1 MSLSWIHRAGARA
14 PIGRLRC
21 RKKMVDIV
29 GYAGLR
35 HVKKSPVF
43 GSCHQ
48 TSGWSPDLHG
58 SVFEIAVRNLE
69 PVEIQSLWKMKMVSL
84 SATQEPFLW
93 IRTPFAVFYMSSS
106 RPRNPANPCSYFLQ
120 SCRSSVRQRQT
131 KWENSFDL
139 GKWSHGDRGN
149 LFWLYCTKWWTNFN
163 SSGSA
168 AVSCVGSIA
177 LILISMVVLLT
188 FHFSKLGSKFSKE
201 FCCYVEKIILT
212 WWWWSTSYASSTNYR
227 ALAVARKTFTH
238 FKIIY
243 RKCILIHI
251 GFNFCSSP

>member
-1 MSLSWIHRAGARA
+1 MPPKRQGGAL
-14 PIGRLRC
+14 IF
-21 RKKMVDIV
+21 M
-29 GYAGLR
+29 
-35 HVKKSPVF
+35 
-43 GSCHQ
+43 
-48 TSGWSPDLHG
+48 DLL
-58 SVFEIAVRNLE
+58 EELAVRNLE

-106 RPRNPANPCSYFLQ
+106 RPHNPANPCSYFLQ

-177 LILISMVVLLT
+177 LILIKIKFQSRLGIRMVVLLT
-188 FHFSKLGSKFSKE
+188 FHFSKLCSKFSKE
-201 FCCYVEKIILT
+201 FLLLRREK
-212 WWWWSTSYASSTNYR
+212 SSENMVDFWGKLY
-227 ALAVARKTFTH
+227 LLP
-238 FKIIY
+238 
-243 RKCILIHI
+243 C
-251 GFNFCSSP
+251 